1 MSCIHLPC
9 LLSSYLKQPSLTY
22 SDDAISKSQ
31 PATKSPDRLP
41 QLNYSL
47 LKDNALRR
55 KLVEL
60 GIPSGGPRSLLI
72 RRHTEWVNMV
82 NANRDS
88 SRPRTKRAM
97 LQELE
102 VWDRTQGRQISRVQG
117 EFAST
122 NLIMS
127 KDFDGTA
134 WGLSHNNDFQQLI
147 SDARRKLG
155 KSDRKDINDNIQ
167 SSLNPNQDVT
177 DERTN
182 LEQMEQPGGQ
192 SDVGTPGT
200 STNQALLNP
209 DHEEEDASR
218 PPKPRTWVIDLE
230 AGD

>member
-1 MSCIHLPC
+1 
-9 LLSSYLKQPSLTY
+9 
-22 SDDAISKSQ
+22 
-31 PATKSPDRLP
+31 
-41 QLNYSL
+41 
-47 LKDNALRR
+47 
-55 KLVEL
+55 
-60 GIPSGGPRSLLI
+60 
-72 RRHTEWVNMV
+72 MV

-88 SRPRTKRAM
+88 SRPRTKREM

-117 EFAST
+117 ESPSA

-155 KSDRKDINDNIQ
+155 KSDRKEINENIQ
-167 SSLNPNQDVT
+167 SSSNPSQDVA
-177 DERTN
+177 DESKN
-182 LEQMEQPGGQ
+182 LELMEQPGGQ
-192 SDVGTPGT
+192 SDVGTLRT

-209 DHEEEDASR
+209 DHDEEGASI
-218 PPKPRTWVIDLE
+218 PPETRTLVIDLE

>member
-1 MSCIHLPC
+1 
-9 LLSSYLKQPSLTY
+9 
-22 SDDAISKSQ
+22 
-31 PATKSPDRLP
+31 
-41 QLNYSL
+41 
-47 LKDNALRR
+47 
-55 KLVEL
+55 
-60 GIPSGGPRSLLI
+60 
-72 RRHTEWVNMV
+72 MV

-88 SRPRTKRAM
+88 SRPRTKREM

-117 EFAST
+117 ESPSA

-167 SSLNPNQDVT
+167 SSLNLSQDVA
-177 DERTN
+177 DESTN
-182 LEQMEQPGGQ
+182 LEQPGGQ

-200 STNQALLNP
+200 STNQDLLNP
-209 DHEEEDASR
+209 HHDEEDASTL
-218 PPKPRTWVIDLE
+218 PKPRTLVIDLE